1 MADRETF
8 TSGRENFMRGRE
20 IFMRGRENFARGRE
34 IFMRGLSH
42 HGLLTID
49 DVEAATLR
57 SSNLAALKEIS
68 HFSRPCQ
75 ILMRKKRY
83 AVYFPSFCGSAQQ
96 KAISGTYFG
105 SYDDGKKRSAT

>member
-1 MADRETF
+1 MLAEQLKELI
-8 TSGRENFMRGRE
+8 SGRK

-49 DVEAATLR
+49 DVEATTLR

-75 ILMRKKRY
+75 ILMRKKTIRGLFSLILWLR
-83 AVYFPSFCGSAQQ
+83 AA
-96 KAISGTYFG
+96 K
-105 SYDDGKKRSAT
+105 SY